1 VPFDLL
7 VIGSSSGHTHLLH
20 QILENVPADFPAPV
34 AVVQHRLVGSDD
46 TLAHAL
52 QRATRLRVVEA
63 EDKLPLETG
72 CLYLAPADYHLLI
85 EDGHCALST
94 EPPVRLARPSIDVL
108 FESAAD
114 AYGCRLAALL
124 LSNAGQDG
132 THGLAAIRAQGGI
145 ILDQELRSSEGTKFL
160 LSRLEVQ
167 HEC

>member
-1 VPFDLL
+1 MPIELL
-7 VIGSSSGHTHLLH
+7 VIGSSSGHTHWLH
-20 QILENVPADFPAPV
+20 QTLETLPADFPAPI
-34 AVVQHRLVGSDD
+34 AVVQHRLVGSDN

-63 EDKLPLETG
+63 EDKLPLEAG

-94 EPPVRLARPSIDVL
+94 APPVRLARPSIDVL

-124 LSNAGQDG
+124 LTGDDQDG
-132 THGLAAIRAQGGI
+132 RHGLAAIRAQSGI
-145 ILDQELRSSEGTKFL
+145 ILNQELRSSAGTKFL
-160 LSRLEVQ
+160 MSMIEEQ
-167 HEC
+167 T